1 MLDLVLGFIPPR
13 YLRLGARAS
22 KSPHLSR
29 FRRSRGA
36 DQALGEIG
44 GLISRD
50 CAEPA
55 PGDPTLTDCGFTYA
69 GDCGE
74 FAPEQA
80 CKHFAP
86 HDVYRTCYAAPI
98 GEAEARPFREVITV
112 YVMP

>member
-1 MLDLVLGFIPPR
+1 MDR
-13 YLRLGARAS
+13 C
-22 KSPHLSR
+22 
-29 FRRSRGA
+29 RGA
-36 DQALGEIG
+36 DQASGEVG

-74 FAPEQA
+74 FASEQA

-112 YVMP
+112 YVLP